1 AQIVEDDDIIG
12 LKFRDEHLNHIIE
25 KTRPID
31 WSIDDEGSD
40 DSLVPQPGDEG
51 CRFPAAIGDL
61 GADPASALGTSTM
74 ANHICLRP
82 CFVDEDKTR
91 GIKFWL
97 VSSHADRAA
106 ATSGRSC
113 SCQRLFLSVIWLA
126 FRKRQI
132 EPIAAL
138 TPRSSCSLACI
149 ACKVRSFC
157 A

>member
-1 AQIVEDDDIIG
+1 MAAQIVEDDDIIG

-97 VSSHADRAA
+97 RLEPCRSRRSDIGTILLVSASFFKCDLVGFQEAPDRADRRAH
-106 ATSGRSC
+106 
-113 SCQRLFLSVIWLA
+113 
-126 FRKRQI
+126 
-132 EPIAAL
+132 PAL
-138 TPRSSCSLACI
+138 LM
-149 ACKVRSFC
+149 
-157 A
+157 

>member
-1 AQIVEDDDIIG
+1 MAAQIVEDDDIIG

-97 VSSHADRAA
+97 RLEPCRSRRSDIGTILLGWCPDRDR
-106 ATSGRSC
+106 GL
-113 SCQRLFLSVIWLA
+113 QR
-126 FRKRQI
+126 
-132 EPIAAL
+132 AL
-138 TPRSSCSLACI
+138 CRHD
-149 ACKVRSFC
+149 
-157 A
+157 